1 MTEKQKTG
9 NPAMDWGNM
18 VSDLWGPM
26 MNNWSEMINTDA
38 DGKASEM
45 KGRMGESMQASA
57 KVWKSLFGAMKE
69 PEALETI
76 QKATQLTP
84 DIVMGFAQ
92 SCMEGFSNYQGKMHE
107 WIKKRGEAKDSV
119 DTQALD
125 KEFIHQCKETYEKE
139 FSRYLKMP
147 QLGLT
152 RFYQERAMKAADK
165 HNVFQGT
172 LSEFLHMLYMPM
184 EKAFTSLQDKMVE
197 MAEEGPLDEKS
208 KTYYNLWVKL
218 LEGHYMELFK
228 QSEFIEGLSGTL
240 EALEDYSAA
249 RQAVVDDLMK
259 MHAIPTQNE
268 MDELYKEIY
277 HLKKRMRGY
286 EKNK

>member
-1 MTEKQKTG
+1 MTEKQETG

-26 MNNWSEMINTDA
+26 MNNWSEMFNTDA
-38 DGKASEM
+38 GAKAPEM
-45 KGRMGESMQASA
+45 KGRMSKSMQASA
-57 KVWKSLFGAMKE
+57 KVWKSLLGAMKE
-69 PEALETI
+69 PAALETF
-76 QKATQLTP
+76 QRATQLTP
-84 DIVMGFAQ
+84 DLVLGLAQ
-92 SCMEGFSNYQGKMHE
+92 SCMDGFSNYQGKMHE
-107 WIKKRGEAKDSV
+107 WMKKRGEAKDAV

-139 FSRYLKMP
+139 FSRFLKMP

-152 RFYQERAMKAADK
+152 RFYQERAMTAADK
-165 HNVFQGT
+165 HNIFQGA
-172 LSEFLHMLYMPM
+172 LSEFLQMLYIPM
-184 EKAFTSLQDKMVE
+184 EKAFTSLQDKMAE

-208 KTYYNLWVKL
+208 KTYYNLWIQL

-228 QSEFIEGLSGTL
+228 QSEFIEGLSDTL

-249 RQAVVDDLMK
+249 RQAVVDDFLK
-259 MHAIPTQNE
+259 MNAIPTQNE

>member
-1 MTEKQKTG
+1 MIEKQETG
-9 NPAMDWGNM
+9 NPATDWGNM

-26 MNNWSEMINTDA
+26 MKSWGEMFNADA
-38 DGKASEM
+38 GAKGPEM
-45 KGRMGESMQASA
+45 KGRMSKSMQASA

-69 PEALETI
+69 PEALETF
-76 QKATQLTP
+76 QKATELTP
-84 DIVMGFAQ
+84 DLVLGFTH
-92 SCMEGFSNYQGKMHE
+92 SCMEGFSNYQGKVHK
-107 WIKKRGEAKDSV
+107 WIKKRGEAKSTV

-125 KEFIHQCKETYEKE
+125 KEFIRQCKETYEKE

-152 RFYQERAMKAADK
+152 RFYQERAMAAADK
-165 HNVFQGT
+165 HNVFQGA
-172 LSEFLHMLYMPM
+172 LSEFLQMLYMPM
-184 EKAFTSLQDKMVE
+184 EKAFTSLQDKMAE

-208 KTYYNLWVKL
+208 KTYYNLWIQL

-228 QSEFIEGLSGTL
+228 QSEFIEGLSETL
-240 EALEDYSAA
+240 EALEDYSTA
-249 RQAVVDDLMK
+249 RQAVVDDLLK

-277 HLKKRMRGY
+277 LLKKRMRGY

>member
-1 MTEKQKTG
+1 M
-9 NPAMDWGNM
+9 
-18 VSDLWGPM
+18 
-26 MNNWSEMINTDA
+26 
-38 DGKASEM
+38 
-45 KGRMGESMQASA
+45 
-57 KVWKSLFGAMKE
+57 
-69 PEALETI
+69 
-76 QKATQLTP
+76 
-84 DIVMGFAQ
+84 
-92 SCMEGFSNYQGKMHE
+92 
-107 WIKKRGEAKDSV
+107 KKRGEAKDAV

-139 FSRYLKMP
+139 FSRFLKMP

-152 RFYQERAMKAADK
+152 RFYQERAMTAADK
-165 HNVFQGT
+165 HNIFQGA
-172 LSEFLHMLYMPM
+172 LSEFLQMLYMPM
-184 EKAFTSLQDKMVE
+184 EKAFTSLQDKMAE

-208 KTYYNLWVKL
+208 KTYYNLWVQL

-249 RQAVVDDLMK
+249 RQAVVDDFLK

-286 EKNK
+286 EKNG

>member
-1 MTEKQKTG
+1 
-9 NPAMDWGNM
+9 MDWGNM
-18 VSDLWGPM
+18 VSDFWGPM
-26 MNNWSEMINTDA
+26 MNQWSEMFNADT
-38 DGKASEM
+38 DGKKPEM
-45 KGRMGESMQASA
+45 KGRMGESMQSSA
-57 KVWKSLFGAMKE
+57 KVWKSLISAMKE
-69 PEALETI
+69 PEALETF
-76 QKATQLTP
+76 QKATRLTP
-84 DIVMGFAQ
+84 DLVLGFAQ
-92 SCMEGFSNYQGKMHE
+92 SCMEGFSNYQGKVHE
-107 WIKKRGEAKDSV
+107 WIKKRGEATDPV

-125 KEFIHQCKETYEKE
+125 KEFIHQWNEAYEKE

-152 RFYQERAMKAADK
+152 RFYQERAMAAADK
-165 HNVFQGT
+165 HNVFQGA

-228 QSEFIEGLSGTL
+228 QSEFIEGLSETL

-249 RQAVVDDLMK
+249 RQAVVDDLLK
-259 MHAIPTQNE
+259 MHAIPTQKE

-277 HLKKRMRGY
+277 LLKKRMRGY